1 MSFNGR
7 PFRPKIIQNFNF
19 MFYSTLQGVHFGSSI
34 LESKILSKREKRS
47 QKNVA
52 YQMKH
57 QICWS

>member
-1 MSFNGR
+1 MVARSDQKSS
-7 PFRPKIIQNFNF
+7 KILTSC
-19 MFYSTLQGVHFGSSI
+19 STQLCKVHFGGSI

-57 QICWS
+57 QIC